1 MKTQEKI
8 IIYQVFTRLFGNGN
22 PRCKTNGSLDE
33 NGCGKMAD
41 FTAKA
46 LGEIK
51 RLGATHIWYTGII
64 EHATQTN
71 YSRYGIRPDHPAV
84 VKGKAGSPYAIKDYY
99 DVDPDLATSI
109 PDRMKEFENLVKRS
123 HKAELKV
130 IIDFVP
136 NHVARQYGSDT
147 GIIEHATQTNYSRYG
162 IRPDHPAVVKG
173 KAGSPYAI
181 KDYYDVDPDLATSI
195 PDRMKEFE
203 NLVKRSHKAELKVII
218 DFVPNHVARQYG
230 SDTKPAGVAD
240 LGEQDDVNLAFSPNN
255 NFYYIPGTKLEG
267 NIDLHRG
274 AAEPYIEF
282 PAKATGNDRFDAWPG
297 INDWY
302 ETVKLNYGVDYM
314 NGRSTHF
321 DPIPDT
327 WNKMLDILLFWASKG
342 IDGFRCDMAEMVP
355 VEFWGWVI
363 PQVKAQYPN
372 LIFIAEVYNPAEYR
386 NYLFN
391 GKFDYLYDKVGL
403 YDTLRA
409 ITSGWE
415 SATSIPSRWQ
425 SLSGIEHRMLNFLEN
440 HDEQRI
446 ASDFFAGNGARAIP
460 AMIVSACMNDNPV
473 MIYFGQEIGEQGMDT
488 EGFSGRDGRTTIF
501 DYWSVDSIRRWRNNG
516 KFDDKLLTEE
526 EKKLRTFYSR
536 LLNLCNTEKAI
547 REGVFFDLT
556 YANLAGWVFNE
567 HKQYAFMRKL
577 DDELLLIMVNFDSI
591 PVRAA
596 VNIPQHAFDFLGIP
610 YNLEYNAVE
619 LLTGNTEKLVLSPDK
634 TTPVLLDAM
643 NGKILKFKL

>member
-1 MKTQEKI
+1 MTT
-8 IIYQVFTRLFGNGN
+8 VVSVRFRSG
-22 PRCKTNGSLDE
+22 CKTYFFDPRELTVETGQDVIVETAQGPEFAQCSQGNHEVPDQQVVQPLRAVLRIATDNDRHTAAYNRGREKEAFEICQKKIAQHKLEMKLVRVECSFDGSKILFF
-33 NGCGKMAD
+33 
-41 FTAKA
+41 FTAD
-46 LGEIK
+46 G
-51 RLGATHIWYTGII
+51 R
-64 EHATQTN
+64 
-71 YSRYGIRPDHPAV
+71 
-84 VKGKAGSPYAIKDYY
+84 
-99 DVDPDLATSI
+99 VDF
-109 PDRMKEFENLVKRS
+109 RELV
-123 HKAELKV
+123 
-130 IIDFVP
+130 
-136 NHVARQYGSDT
+136 T
-147 GIIEHATQTNYSRYG
+147 
-162 IRPDHPAVVKG
+162 
-173 KAGSPYAI
+173 
-181 KDYYDVDPDLATSI
+181 
-195 PDRMKEFE
+195 
-203 NLVKRSHKAELKVII
+203 
-218 DFVPNHVARQYG
+218 
-230 SDTKPAGVAD
+230 
-240 LGEQDDVNLAFSPNN
+240 
-255 NFYYIPGTKLEG
+255 
-267 NIDLHRG
+267 
-274 AAEPYIEF
+274 
-282 PAKATGNDRFDAWPG
+282 
-297 INDWY
+297 
-302 ETVKLNYGVDYM
+302 
-314 NGRSTHF
+314 
-321 DPIPDT
+321 
-327 WNKMLDILLFWASKG
+327 
-342 IDGFRCDMAEMVP
+342 

>member
-1 MKTQEKI
+1 
-8 IIYQVFTRLFGNGN
+8 
-22 PRCKTNGSLDE
+22 
-33 NGCGKMAD
+33 
-41 FTAKA
+41 
-46 LGEIK
+46 
-51 RLGATHIWYTGII
+51 
-64 EHATQTN
+64 
-71 YSRYGIRPDHPAV
+71 
-84 VKGKAGSPYAIKDYY
+84 
-99 DVDPDLATSI
+99 
-109 PDRMKEFENLVKRS
+109 
-123 HKAELKV
+123 
-130 IIDFVP
+130 
-136 NHVARQYGSDT
+136 
-147 GIIEHATQTNYSRYG
+147 
-162 IRPDHPAVVKG
+162 
-173 KAGSPYAI
+173 
-181 KDYYDVDPDLATSI
+181 
-195 PDRMKEFE
+195 
-203 NLVKRSHKAELKVII
+203 
-218 DFVPNHVARQYG
+218 
-230 SDTKPAGVAD
+230 
-240 LGEQDDVNLAFSPNN
+240 
-255 NFYYIPGTKLEG
+255 
-267 NIDLHRG
+267 
-274 AAEPYIEF
+274 
-282 PAKATGNDRFDAWPG
+282 
-297 INDWY
+297 
-302 ETVKLNYGVDYM
+302 M

-327 WNKMLDILLFWASKG
+327 WTKMLDILLFWASKN

-363 PQVKAQYPN
+363 PQVKAQYPD

-415 SATSIPSRWQ
+415 SATAIPHRWQ
-425 SLSGIEHRMLNFLEN
+425 SLNGIEHRMLNFLEN

-516 KFDDKLLTEE
+516 KFDDKLLNEE
-526 EKKLRTFYSR
+526 EKKLRAFYTR

-547 REGVFFDLT
+547 REGAFFDLT

-567 HKQYAFMRKL
+567 HKQYAFLRKQ
-577 DDELLLIMVNFDSI
+577 DDELLLVMVNFDSI
-591 PVRAA
+591 PARAA

-610 YNLEYNAVE
+610 YNLEYDAVE